1 MEKIKIGLVDDQL
14 LFRQGLAS
22 LIASVED
29 FMLIM
34 EANDGQDCLSQ
45 LQELEIKPDII
56 LMDMEMPGMD
66 GMELNEIL
74 HKEFPSVKVIVVS
87 VHAGERLIARMIDAG
102 ASGYLLKNC
111 DKAELVMAVN
121 TVFSTGFYIN
131 NSVLKAIQHAS
142 TTRQQAPKN
151 LMGIPVE
158 LTPREKE
165 ILLLI
170 CKELSAPEIA
180 DQLFLSTRT
189 VEGHRNNLL
198 LKTGCKN
205 TAGLV
210 LFAVK
215 YYIYEVVH

>member
-14 LFRQGLAS
+14 LFRQGLAALIDSVDGFS
-22 LIASVED
+22 LV
-29 FMLIM
+29 M
-34 EANDGQDCLSQ
+34 EADDGKDCLSQ
-45 LQELEIKPDII
+45 LQEMEIKPDIL

-66 GMELNEIL
+66 GMQLNEIL
-74 HKEFPSVKVIVVS
+74 HKDFPSVKVIVVS

-102 ASGYLLKNC
+102 ASGYLVKNC
-111 DKAELVMAVN
+111 DKAELITAVN

-142 TTRQQAPKN
+142 TARQQAPKN

-158 LTPREKE
+158 LTAREKE
-165 ILLLI
+165 ILQLI
-170 CKELSAPEIA
+170 CKELSTPEIA
-180 DQLFLSTRT
+180 DQLFLSSRT

-210 LFAVK
+210 LFAIK
-215 YYIYEVVH
+215 YHIYEVVY

>member
-14 LFRQGLAS
+14 LFRQGLAALIESVDGFS
-22 LIASVED
+22 LV
-29 FMLIM
+29 M
-34 EANDGQDCLSQ
+34 EADDGKNCVSQ
-45 LQELEIKPDII
+45 LREMGIKPDII

-66 GMELNEIL
+66 GMELNEIIQ
-74 HKEFPSVKVIVVS
+74 KEFPSVKVIVVS
-87 VHAGERLIARMIDAG
+87 VHAGERLIARMIDGG
-102 ASGYLLKNC
+102 ASGYLVKNC
-111 DKAELVMAVN
+111 DKAELVTAIN

-142 TTRQQAPKN
+142 MTRQQAPKN
-151 LMGIPVE
+151 LIGIPVE
-158 LTPREKE
+158 LTAREKE

-170 CKELSAPEIA
+170 CRELSTPEIA

-215 YYIYEVVH
+215 YHIYEVVY

>member
-1 MEKIKIGLVDDQL
+1 
-14 LFRQGLAS
+14 
-22 LIASVED
+22 
-29 FMLIM
+29 
-34 EANDGQDCLSQ
+34 
-45 LQELEIKPDII
+45 
-56 LMDMEMPGMD
+56 MDMEMPGMD

-74 HKEFPSVKVIVVS
+74 HKKFPEIKVIVVS

-102 ASGYLLKNC
+102 ASGYLVKNC
-111 DKAELVMAVN
+111 DKAELVTAIT

-131 NSVLKAIQHAS
+131 NRVLQAIQHAS
-142 TTRQQAPKN
+142 NTRQQAPKN
-151 LMGIPVE
+151 IMGIPVE
-158 LTPREKE
+158 LTAREKE

-170 CKELSAPEIA
+170 CKELSTPEIA

-198 LKTGCKN
+198 LKSGCKN

-215 YYIYEVVH
+215 YHIYEVVY

>member
-1 MEKIKIGLVDDQL
+1 IDSVDGFSLV
-14 LFRQGLAS
+14 
-22 LIASVED
+22 
-29 FMLIM
+29 M
-34 EANDGQDCLSQ
+34 EADDGKNCLSQ
-45 LQELEIKPDII
+45 LQEMTIKPDII

-66 GMELNEIL
+66 GMQLNEIL
-74 HKEFPSVKVIVVS
+74 HKKFPSVKVIVVS
-87 VHAGERLIARMIDAG
+87 VHAGERLIARMIDEG
-102 ASGYLLKNC
+102 ASGYLVKNC
-111 DKAELVMAVN
+111 DKAELVTAVN

-142 TTRQQAPKN
+142 ISRQQTPKN
-151 LMGIPVE
+151 FMGIPVE
-158 LTPREKE
+158 LTAREKE

-170 CKELSAPEIA
+170 CKELSTPEIA

-215 YYIYEVVH
+215 YRIYEVIY

>member
-14 LFRQGLAS
+14 LFRQGLAALIESVDGFS
-22 LIASVED
+22 LV
-29 FMLIM
+29 L
-34 EANDGQDCLSQ
+34 EADNGKNCLSQ
-45 LQELEIKPDII
+45 LQEIEMKPDII

-66 GMELNEIL
+66 GMELNEII
-74 HKEFPSVKVIVVS
+74 HKDFPSVKVIVVS
-87 VHAGERLIARMIDAG
+87 VHAGERLIARMIDGG
-102 ASGYLLKNC
+102 ASGYLVKNC
-111 DKAELVMAVN
+111 DKAELLTAVN

-142 TTRQQAPKN
+142 TTRQLDPKN
-151 LMGIPVE
+151 SMGIPVE
-158 LTPREKE
+158 LTAREKE

-170 CKELSAPEIA
+170 CRELSTPEIA

-215 YYIYEVVH
+215 YHIYEVVY

>member
-14 LFRQGLAS
+14 LFRQGMAALIDDIADFS
-22 LIASVED
+22 LV
-29 FMLIM
+29 M
-34 EANDGQDCLSQ
+34 EADNGDHCISQ
-45 LQELEIKPDII
+45 LQDMVTKPDII

-74 HKEFPSVKVIVVS
+74 HKKFPLIKVIVVS
-87 VHAGERLIARMIDAG
+87 VHASERLIARMIDGG
-102 ASGYLLKNC
+102 ASGYLVKNC
-111 DKAELVMAVN
+111 DKAEMVTAVN

-142 TTRQQAPKN
+142 HTRQQAPKN
-151 LMGIPVE
+151 FMGIPVE
-158 LTPREKE
+158 LTAREKE

-170 CKELSAPEIA
+170 CKELSTPEIA

-215 YYIYEVVH
+215 HHIYEVVY